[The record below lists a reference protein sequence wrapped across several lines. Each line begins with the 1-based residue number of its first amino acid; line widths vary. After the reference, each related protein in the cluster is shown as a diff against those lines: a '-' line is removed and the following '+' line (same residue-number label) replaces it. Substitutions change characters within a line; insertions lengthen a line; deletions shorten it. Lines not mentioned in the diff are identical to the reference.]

1 MPCGWRGR
9 ACRTPAPRIRSW
21 PPCTRAR
28 AVRRECPRSASSTGS
43 SSGQGTP
50 GSRISSSSSPR
61 QPPLERMW
69 VNAKCINTTAR
80 RARLPA
86 CVTELARLDQATVRA
101 EARLR
106 VGDPVERRF
115 GVVAVPVGPYDRV
128 ERVALRG
135 DPPRVADEAPELGR
149 PDELP
154 VLRAGGGR
162 DRLVDQP
169 STEVVGAG
177 MEHDP

>member
-1 MPCGWRGR
+1 
-9 ACRTPAPRIRSW
+9 
-21 PPCTRAR
+21 
-28 AVRRECPRSASSTGS
+28 
-43 SSGQGTP
+43 
-50 GSRISSSSSPR
+50 
-61 QPPLERMW
+61 MW

-86 CVTELARLDQATVRA
+86 CVTELARRDQATVRA

-135 DPPRVADEAPELGR
+135 YPPRVADEAPELGR

-162 DRLVDQP
+162 DRLVDQR

-177 MEHDP
+177 IEQELGELRPLLHPRRLDVPQRRAQHQARQRVHLADLDARGAA

>member
-1 MPCGWRGR
+1 
-9 ACRTPAPRIRSW
+9 
-21 PPCTRAR
+21 
-28 AVRRECPRSASSTGS
+28 
-43 SSGQGTP
+43 
-50 GSRISSSSSPR
+50 
-61 QPPLERMW
+61 MW

-86 CVTELARLDQATVRA
+86 CVTDLARGDQATVRA

-135 DPPRVADEAPELGR
+135 DPPRVADEAPELRR

-162 DRLVDQP
+162 DRLR
-169 STEVVGAG
+169 SEERRGG
-177 MEHDP
+177 EECRSR

>member
-1 MPCGWRGR
+1 
-9 ACRTPAPRIRSW
+9 
-21 PPCTRAR
+21 
-28 AVRRECPRSASSTGS
+28 
-43 SSGQGTP
+43 
-50 GSRISSSSSPR
+50 
-61 QPPLERMW
+61 MW

-86 CVTELARLDQATVRA
+86 WEPDLAGRDQATVRA

-162 DRLVDQP
+162 DRLLDQRSP
-169 STEVVGAG
+169 AAAGAG
-177 MEHDP
+177 IRPELAQLRSLPPP